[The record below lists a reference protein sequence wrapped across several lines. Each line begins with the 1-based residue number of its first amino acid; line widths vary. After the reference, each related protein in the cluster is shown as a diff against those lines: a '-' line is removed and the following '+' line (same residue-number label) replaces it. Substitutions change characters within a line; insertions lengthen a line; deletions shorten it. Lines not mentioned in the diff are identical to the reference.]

1 VLRIGTFN
9 MGHERNASPMVL
21 KRQLDFMV
29 DVDCDIWL
37 LTEVPYTFKT
47 VAEPGTVAVSESMDR
62 THKVYAAVW
71 AKARAAQEPEIHDAA
86 ALATVA
92 GRRVCSCMFAAGDTI
107 FRDWPD
113 EGFDR
118 PTVLRAALARLK
130 TGLGSGATDLVLGGH
145 WSQELAGEN
154 LLGTPDGREMI
165 GEFLAALDLQVPTA
179 DLPRSG
185 GDEDEGRSIEH
196 IAVPGAWR
204 VNAATRLVADIE
216 GHPRGARHD
225 VYVVEVEP

>member
-1 VLRIGTFN
+1 MLRIGTFN

-71 AKARAAQEPEIHDAA
+71 AKARTAQEPEIHDAA

-113 EGFDR
+113 MGFDR
-118 PTVLRAALARLK
+118 PTVLRGALARLK
-130 TGLGSGATDLVLGGH
+130 TALESGATDLVLGGH
-145 WSQELAGEN
+145 WSQELAGEH

-165 GEFLAALDLQVPTA
+165 AEFLAALDLQVPTA
-179 DLPRSG
+179 GLPR

-196 IAVPGAWR
+196 IAVPSAWT

-216 GHPRGARHD
+216 GHPRAPRHD
-225 VYVVEVEP
+225 VYVVDVEP